1 MGTAISKAAKVKRG
15 YRKFT
20 GVKIGNYLILPY
32 KVKRNPFR
40 RARAKMRASNP
51 KP

>member
-1 MGTAISKAAKVKRG
+1 MGTAISKAANVKRG

-40 RARAKMRASNP
+40 RVRVRARAGM
-51 KP
+51 